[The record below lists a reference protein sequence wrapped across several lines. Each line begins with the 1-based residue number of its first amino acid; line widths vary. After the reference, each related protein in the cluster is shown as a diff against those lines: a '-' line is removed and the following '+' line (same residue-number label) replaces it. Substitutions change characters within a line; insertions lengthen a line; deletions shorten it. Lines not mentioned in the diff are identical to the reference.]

1 MTLDNWLLA
10 LHLLAAATLVAA
22 MVMFSVLI
30 VAARR
35 VERPTQVLALA
46 PLMRIG
52 SVAVVAGSL
61 GVVVFGVWLAIAL
74 DAYQVWDGWV
84 IVAIVLWAIA
94 SETGRRSDPEYAKL
108 FDKAKELQAADQTG
122 PSPELK
128 ALGQTR
134 RGALLHAVA
143 SIAVLLLLVD
153 MIWKPGA

>member
-1 MTLDNWLLA
+1 MTLDDWLLA

-35 VERPTQVLALA
+35 VERPPQVLALA

-84 IVAIVLWAIA
+84 IAAIILWAIG
-94 SETGRRSDPEYAKL
+94 SETGRRSGPEYAKL
-108 FDKAKELQAADQTG
+108 FDRAKELQAAGQTG
-122 PSPELK
+122 PSAELK
-128 ALGQTR
+128 ILGQTH
-134 RGALLHAVA
+134 RGALLHAA
-143 SIAVLLLLVD
+143 SSLAVVLLLID